1 MLDRYG
7 TLFLSHI
14 AEDIN
19 DSPTFY
25 GMSTYHCDDSWSEL
39 HSHAYFINHTVW
51 VIKTLFLNLLLHGS
65 RLNK

>member
-39 HSHAYFINHTVW
+39 HSHAYFINHTAKQIIVFW
-51 VIKTLFLNLLLHGS
+51 LHKTLNP
-65 RLNK
+65 